1 MESTD
6 DAHSVAAATTGARDF
21 DEIADGDDQAQ
32 DSKRRRME
40 DDDAEDLEQA
50 ERSVQRL
57 HVSARDPLVSV
68 YKEHDST
75 VLVTIDSHSSVET
88 DLSKVTH
95 DIILALDNS
104 GSMAIDKKIQ
114 MLNKLTMDILRLG
127 LPGVDKANTR
137 IGIVAF
143 GTTAQV
149 VLDLTCL
156 GDVEGRTHT
165 PYFEQLKADGGGT
178 NIQGALELATV
189 EHSNTKDSHNLRK
202 HVVLITDGAP
212 SHGHRDG
219 RALRKHLLAP
229 MKDPKNQ
236 QVFYH
241 IIGLGPD
248 VSKQFCDK
256 FCDEG
261 RAALFSFA
269 EETSNLSNVF
279 EEVCALMRF
288 IAGPLILEFN
298 DADPEAPWRARA
310 GMHMHNGKVWQK
322 EYIMNHHN
330 LLIDRTVG
338 PRMSVRLVGPGFDH
352 DYEDGFNLTYTNKPI
367 IPNWDHEDTFKIRDA
382 VYNDYIRERS
392 LVVGHR
398 RAVEKVKTWR
408 EKADVS
414 QKIYDE
420 SVVQMSGYKFGSGS
434 SVHLRR
440 LSAENAFY
448 QAHKND
454 ITYLNDRSSELV
466 SSRAATCSQYA

>member
-338 PRMSVRLVGPGFDH
+338 PSSATAGRWR
-352 DYEDGFNLTYTNKPI
+352 
-367 IPNWDHEDTFKIRDA
+367 
-382 VYNDYIRERS
+382 RS
-392 LVVGHR
+392 R
-398 RAVEKVKTWR
+398 RGGRRPTCRRKSTTSPSSRCPVT
-408 EKADVS
+408 
-414 QKIYDE
+414 
-420 SVVQMSGYKFGSGS
+420 S
-434 SVHLRR
+434 SVPDLPCTFAASRR
-440 LSAENAFY
+440 RTRSTRRTRTTLPTS
-448 QAHKND
+448 
-454 ITYLNDRSSELV
+454 TTGLRSSSLAGRRPARSTHRSRGFSLHHSIISHNATKLMPRELRGASFPGV
-466 SSRAATCSQYA
+466 RRVECRSGRSNSLS